1 MLGAQDR
8 ARALNSQPDRWLVQ
22 GGLPLEPKHRNGGL
36 VDVLAGEEVFD
47 RFGMHANLMT
57 KESAS
62 DSTPDCAVRSV
73 SVAPSCKPGC
83 NRILQIGAVSGR
95 RSPSA
100 DQRATSTPSSDGA
113 AHQPNRTYPCQ
124 RSPLCLTPAPDLLHH
139 RPMLA
144 KAAARAIQ

>member
-36 VDVLAGEEVFD
+36 VEVLAGEEVFD
-47 RFGMHANLMT
+47 RFGMHADLMT

-100 DQRATSTPSSDGA
+100 DQRAETPTVSESRSTAVMG
-113 AHQPNRTYPCQ
+113 QVMLRRCQ
-124 RSPLCLTPAPDLLHH
+124 NLLGYIVGFVH
-139 RPMLA
+139 RD
-144 KAAARAIQ
+144 

>member
-1 MLGAQDR
+1 
-8 ARALNSQPDRWLVQ
+8 V
-22 GGLPLEPKHRNGGL
+22 EPKHCNGGH

-47 RFGMHANLMT
+47 RFGMHADLMT

-83 NRILQIGAVSGR
+83 NRIFQIGAVSGR

-100 DQRATSTPSSDGA
+100 DQRATSTPPSDA
-113 AHQPNRTYPCQ
+113 VQLISPMAPTAVSAH
-124 RSPLCLTPAPDLLHH
+124 LFV
-139 RPMLA
+139 
-144 KAAARAIQ
+144 

>member
-47 RFGMHANLMT
+47 RFGMHADLMT

-73 SVAPSCKPGC
+73 SVARYPVSPKAYTFAVDQSAPH
-83 NRILQIGAVSGR
+83 RHRQATVQLISPIGPIPVS
-95 RSPSA
+95 A
-100 DQRATSTPSSDGA
+100 Q
-113 AHQPNRTYPCQ
+113 
-124 RSPLCLTPAPDLLHH
+124 LFV
-139 RPMLA
+139 
-144 KAAARAIQ
+144 